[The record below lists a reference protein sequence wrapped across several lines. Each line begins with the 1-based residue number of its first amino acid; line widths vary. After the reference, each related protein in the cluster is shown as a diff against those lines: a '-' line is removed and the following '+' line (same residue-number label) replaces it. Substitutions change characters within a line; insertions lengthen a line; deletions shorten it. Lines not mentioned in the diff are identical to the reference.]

1 MRRTTGLGLLLRS
14 LLPGD
19 HLGRDVRFALRLLG
33 RQPGFALLGVTIMAL
48 GIGANTA
55 VFSVVYSVL
64 LKPLPYAAADRIVTL
79 ANASTKPGERGTQG
93 PLGRQ
98 VSAPNFQDWHDQNT
112 SFDAM
117 ALYSSRRTS
126 VMTGTAAEYAAV
138 TTATPEFFRV
148 FGISP
153 AAGRPFAREEEQPGG
168 SGAVI
173 LSATYAQQHFGGMT
187 PAVGQTIRLYD
198 RTVSIVGVMPPG
210 FDFPDQTDLWYPAL
224 TRVNISTQRR
234 TANNFRAV
242 GLVKPTV
249 TLAQAQAD
257 MTAIATRLEQQY
269 PEGNADRG
277 VALTRLQDDI
287 VGHARLM
294 LYLLLGAVGLVLLIA
309 CANMA
314 TLLLAKATQRTQEI
328 AVRAALGASRARIIQ
343 QLLVEG
349 LVQACFAGIA
359 GIVVAIWATRAIVAL
374 APGDVPRLAE
384 TAIDWHVLA
393 FTCGISLLVSV
404 LFGLPPALHAARVNV
419 GDPLKGGATR
429 SILGGRAGRLREGLV
444 IAEIALTLVLLAGGG
459 LLIKSLIALQHAP
472 LGFDPEHVLIMEATA
487 PALGD
492 QAKRANAFFDAILPD
507 IATLPGVEAVG
518 ATMGPPG
525 RVDADSGYFIDYMP
539 KMKEIHGA
547 KPAVMSIVAP
557 GTFAALGIPIAHGR
571 DFRASDTWQA
581 PAAAII
587 NESLARQAFAG
598 QDPIGRTIFCLFDSM
613 KPMTIIGVVGDVRQY
628 GPERP
633 PTAEC
638 YMPYT
643 QHYYNNATLNILVR
657 TTIDPGAMATSM
669 RRIVRAHAADVSIRF
684 TSMDAVIDEHV
695 ATPRFRALLLGLFG
709 AIALCLALAG
719 VYGVMAFIVSQRAN
733 EMGLR
738 MALGAAPGDVLRL
751 LFGRGARLAAIGLAV
766 GVACAIATT
775 RLIGGL
781 LFEVQPY
788 DATTYF
794 IAIALL
800 GATTMLAIYVPARRS
815 MKIDPLTAL
824 RQE

>member
-1 MRRTTGLGLLLRS
+1 MRWTTRRPFLLRALPSGEQLGL
-14 LLPGD
+14 
-19 HLGRDVRFALRLLG
+19 DVRFGLRML
-33 RQPGFALLGVTIMAL
+33 RRRPGFALLGVTIMAL

-64 LKPLPYAAADRIVTL
+64 LKPLPYATADRIATL
-79 ANASTKPGERGTQG
+79 ANANTKPAEAAPKG
-93 PLGRQ
+93 PMGKQ
-98 VSAPNFQDWHDQNT
+98 VSAPNFKDWHDQNT
-112 SFDAM
+112 TFEAM
-117 ALYSSRRTS
+117 ALYSTRRTS
-126 VMTGTAAEYAAV
+126 VMTGPAAEYANV
-138 TTATPEFFRV
+138 TIATPELFRV
-148 FGISP
+148 FGVSP
-153 AAGRPFAREEEQPGG
+153 AAGRPFAQEEEQAGG

-198 RTVSIVGVMPPG
+198 RTVPIAGVMPPG
-210 FDFPDQTDLWYPAL
+210 FDFPEQTDIWYPLL
-224 TRVNISTQRR
+224 TRVNIANQRR
-234 TANNFRAV
+234 TANNFRAI
-242 GLVKPTV
+242 GLLKPTV
-249 TLAQAQAD
+249 TLPQAQAD
-257 MTAIATRLEQQY
+257 MTAIAARLQQQY
-269 PEGNADRG
+269 PEGNPDRG
-277 VALTRLQDDI
+277 VGLTRLQDDI
-287 VGHARLM
+287 VGNARLM

-314 TLLLAKATQRTQEI
+314 TLLLARATQRTPEI

-349 LVQACFAGIA
+349 LVQAAIAGIA

-393 FTCGISLLVSV
+393 FTVAISLLVSI
-404 LFGLPPALHAARVNV
+404 LFGLPPALHAARVDV

-472 LGFDPEHVLIMEATA
+472 LGFHPEHVLVMEATA
-487 PALGD
+487 PALGE
-492 QAKRANAFFDAILPD
+492 QGKRANAFFDAILPD

-539 KMKEIHGA
+539 KMVEIHGA
-547 KPAVMSIVAP
+547 QPAVMSIIAP
-557 GTFAALGIPIAHGR
+557 GTFATLGIPITRGR
-571 DFRASDTWQA
+571 DFRANDTRQA
-581 PAAAII
+581 PLAAII
-587 NESLARQAFAG
+587 NERLAREAFAG

-628 GPERP
+628 GPQRP

-643 QHYYNNATLNILVR
+643 QHFYNNATLNIVVR
-657 TTIDPGAMATSM
+657 TTVDPGAMATSM
-669 RRIVRAHAADVSIRF
+669 RTMVRRHAADVSVRF
-684 TSMDAVIDEHV
+684 TSMDALIDEHI
-695 ATPRFRALLLGLFG
+695 ATPRFRTLLLGLFG

-719 VYGVMAFIVSQRAN
+719 VYGVMAFIVTQRAN

-766 GVACAIATT
+766 GLACAMLAT
-775 RLIGGL
+775 RLLTGL
-781 LFEVQPY
+781 LFEVEPY
-788 DATTYF
+788 DATTYV

-800 GATTMLAIYVPARRS
+800 AVTTMLAIYIPARRS